1 MKKWKRAVG
10 LCVLCI
16 ILFCQAAPVY
26 AAAVSGE
33 QPYLAL
39 GSDLSQE
46 QLASVLDLMGLTG
59 QDFTQYN
66 IVNITNA
73 EEHQYLGNYLS
84 ASVIGSKS
92 LSSVLVRPAE
102 AGHGVVVTTKNI
114 NYCTTGMYRNAL
126 LTAGV
131 ENADILV
138 AAPSPMSGT
147 AALIGALKAYE
158 QMTGETV
165 SAAAID
171 TAMNELVTTGE
182 LAQLIDGNSEQIE
195 EIIAYVKAQVASK
208 SLETEEEI
216 EGAIREGLQV
226 YNVSLADADVQ
237 KIVDLMMK
245 IKSLGIDFDTLVDQ
259 AGDLYE
265 KYGDKI
271 KSGDFSLSDIKLED
285 LGIGQV
291 VMDAIGNFFTNMFKG
306 IVNFFENIFG

>member
-16 ILFCQAAPVY
+16 IVFCQTAPVH

-73 EEHQYLGNYLS
+73 EEHQYLGNYLD

-147 AALIGALKAYE
+147 AALIGALRAYE

-265 KYGDKI
+265 KYSDKI

-285 LGIGQV
+285 LGIGRV